1 MEIKEA
7 IKIVER
13 HNEWRRGAE
22 IDMTDPVI
30 LGQAMDKVIK
40 YVKEKENIED
50 NIIRIIINFEDL
62 AYKDYFQEAGI
73 AYCRMANMLL
83 KNSSNTQKEIIER
96 FTDPNYIKVYFTSSV
111 IGNFIKNYPENMYWE
126 DITKSHNEV
135 IDEELFK
142 QIKEYVEYMISNTH
156 TLPQE
161 VYENMM
167 KYNDGSNDSMYL
179 IIEFNN
185 NEFRSFIF

>member
-7 IKIVER
+7 VKIVECY
-13 HNEWRRGAE
+13 NEWRRGAE
-22 IDMTDPVI
+22 IDMTI

-96 FTDPNYIKVYFTSSV
+96 FTDPNYIKGYFTSSV
-111 IGNFIKNYPENMYWE
+111 IGNFIKDYQ
-126 DITKSHNEV
+126 DITKSYNEV

-167 KYNDGSNDSMYL
+167 KYNDGSNDSMHL